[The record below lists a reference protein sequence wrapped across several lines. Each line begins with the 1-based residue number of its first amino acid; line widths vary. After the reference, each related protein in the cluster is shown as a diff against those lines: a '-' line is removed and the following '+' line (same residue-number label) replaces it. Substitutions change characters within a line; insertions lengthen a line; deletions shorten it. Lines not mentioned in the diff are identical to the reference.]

1 MQFTYTY
8 KVSIVNVHIWSL
20 CPDDT
25 TPPPRKQVGLGLHR
39 AYIFTKQDLHSYLVH
54 FSTHAQYHPVS
65 IKSYIFFCVYQ
76 HKIVYVL
83 VPLWYFK
90 APFVV
95 VPGKEIVKACK
106 DGNGKKPHEI
116 CSHLSLRLSIF
127 ASQIGVEK
135 DWSGFLLVW
144 AKISID

>member
-1 MQFTYTY
+1 MYIYGPCVRMVQPRPPKTGGTGASQGLYIHQTRP
-8 KVSIVNVHIWSL
+8 SL
-20 CPDDT
+20 LPGSFFYS
-25 TPPPRKQVGLGLHR
+25 R
-39 AYIFTKQDLHSYLVH
+39 
-54 FSTHAQYHPVS
+54 PVS

-116 CSHLSLRLSIF
+116 CSHLSLRLSIL
-127 ASQIGVEK
+127 QVRLEWK
-135 DWSGFLLVW
+135 R
-144 AKISID
+144 IDHVFY